1 MSPAI
6 GSDTP
11 RVEGRMKV
19 TGLARYAAD
28 FPVEDLAYAVMVDS
42 TIANGRVSRIDTRDA
57 ESADG
62 VLAVFTH
69 LNAPALGYERQQ
81 VDPPVGERVP
91 MLQSDRVHHHGQPVA
106 VVVADTLERAEDAAS
121 LVNVEYEEEEP
132 LLSLQ
137 NAGEVGDAFVP
148 EGQFDPAE
156 TTRGDRGA
164 LDRAAIRID
173 GEYAIRAQHH
183 HPIEPHATLAAWEGD
198 MLTLY
203 DKTQGI
209 DSTRRHMM
217 GAFDLTEDQVHVIS
231 PYVGGA
237 FGGAGRSWSHVFL
250 AAMAAR
256 EVERP
261 VKLVLTREQMF
272 TGAGHRPRSVQ
283 RVSLAA
289 DEAGSLQAIE
299 HEALQETA
307 AYEEYGDNM
316 LSTTRFFYECANV
329 YTRLRLA
336 RLNVP
341 PPTFMR
347 GPGYSSGNFA
357 MESAMDEL
365 AVELGMDPVELRL
378 ANYAERDQSQDLPYS
393 SKYLRECYERAAERF
408 GWANRNP
415 EPRSMRGED
424 GQLIGWGMAST
435 SYPAER
441 VPCGA
446 LARIDADGTAY
457 VASSAT
463 DMGPG
468 TQTAMVLTAADSL
481 GLPPDRVRPE
491 LGDSRLP
498 LAPMQ
503 AVAWLNASLG
513 MAVRAAC
520 EAVREDLIGRALGQ
534 EESPLFGT
542 DAEDL
547 EVEDGRVF
555 VRSEPSRGESYGDI
569 FARLDVDEIEAVEVS
584 EPGSELGEY
593 SRHSFGA
600 QFVEVRVDEDLGT
613 IRVPRVVSA
622 FDIGRVVS
630 LKTAR
635 SQVIGGIVGGIGG
648 TLMEEAILDHNLGRY
663 ANANLADY
671 HVPVNADIEEIEPI
685 FIDEPDYNFTA
696 IGAKGLGEI
705 TIVGVSAAIANAVYH
720 ATGRRVRDL
729 PITLDKV
736 L

>member
-6 GSDTP
+6 GTDAP
-11 RVEGRMKV
+11 RVEGRQKV
-19 TGLARYAAD
+19 TGQARYTAD
-28 FPVEDLAYAVMVDS
+28 FPVENVAHAVMVDS
-42 TIANGRVSRIDTRDA
+42 TIANGRVSAIDTRDA
-57 ESADG
+57 EGADG
-62 VLAVFTH
+62 VLAVLTH
-69 LNAPALGYERQQ
+69 LNAPTLGYERQQ

-91 MLQSDRVHHHGQPVA
+91 MLQSDRVYHHGQPVA

-121 LVNVEYEEEEP
+121 LVSVDYEEEEP
-132 LLSLQ
+132 ALSLRE
-137 NAGEVGDAFVP
+137 AEEAGDAFVP
-148 EGQFDPAE
+148 EGQFDPPE
-156 TTRGDRGA
+156 SSRGDRGA

-173 GEYAIRAQHH
+173 REYVIRAQHH

-198 MLTLY
+198 MLTVY

-237 FGGAGRSWSHVFL
+237 FGSAGRTWSHVFL

-261 VKLVLTREQMF
+261 VKLALTREQMF
-272 TGAGHRPRSVQ
+272 TGTGHRPRSRQ

-316 LSTTRFFYECANV
+316 LSTTNFFYDCANV
-329 YTRLRLA
+329 FTRLRLA

-347 GPGYSSGNFA
+347 GPGYTSGNFA

-378 ANYAERDQSQDLPYS
+378 ANYAEEDRSQDLPYS
-393 SKYLRECYERAAERF
+393 SKWLRECYERAAGRF
-408 GWANRNP
+408 GWADRNP
-415 EPRSMRGED
+415 EPRSMRGEN
-424 GQLIGWGMAST
+424 GELVGWGMAST

-441 VPCGA
+441 FPCGA
-446 LARIDADGTAY
+446 VARINADGTAY
-457 VASSAT
+457 VATGAT

-468 TQTAMVLTAADSL
+468 TQTAMALTAADAL
-481 GLPPDRVRPE
+481 GLPPDRVCPE

-498 LAPMQ
+498 LAPIQ
-503 AVAWLNASLG
+503 AGAWLNASVG

-520 EAVREDLIGRALGQ
+520 GAAREDLIGRAREQ
-534 EESPLFGT
+534 EESPLFGA

-555 VRSEPSRGESYGDI
+555 VRAEPSRGESYEDI
-569 FARLDVDEIEAVEVS
+569 FARLDVDEVEATRVS
-584 EPGSELGEY
+584 EPGSELEEY
-593 SRHSFGA
+593 SRHAFGA
-600 QFVEVRVDEDLGT
+600 QFVEVRVDEDLGV

-622 FDIGRVVS
+622 FDVGRVVS

-635 SQVIGGIVGGIGG
+635 SQVIGGIGGGIGG
-648 TLMEEAILDHNLGRY
+648 TLMEETFLDHNLGRY

-671 HVPVNADIEEIEPI
+671 HVAVNADIGEIEPI
-685 FIDEPDYNFTA
+685 FIDEPDYNFTP

-705 TIVGVSAAIANAVYH
+705 VIVGVSAAIANAVYH
-720 ATGRRVRDL
+720 ATGRRIRDL